1 MAPVLGPT
9 SGTLSSVSSGSSA
22 WECGVPRFRNSA
34 STRCWVTSS
43 RATSTVTFGSNLSS
57 TVMSSIFWPFT
68 PPRVLMVSKYSL
80 APSWFSFTPAATEPV
95 KPEGMPMR
103 SCAQAGAVNPIRA
116 DKPRADRVFLRSVWL
131 FFIGGGLRRWPESRQ
146 RPEVRNCGYDVP

>member
-9 SGTLSSVSSGSSA
+9 SGTFSSVSTGSSA
-22 WECGVPRFRNSA
+22 CECGVPRFRNSA
-34 STRCWVTSS
+34 STRCLVTSS
-43 RATSTVTFGSNLSS
+43 RATSTVTLGSNLSS

-68 PPRVLMVSKYSL
+68 PPRALMVSKYNF

-103 SCAQAGAVNPIRA
+103 SWAQAGAVKVIRPA
-116 DKPRADRVFLRSVWL
+116 RPRRAKVFLRCIWL
-131 FFIGGGLRRWPESRQ
+131 FFIGEVSGGGLSLGSAPR
-146 RPEVRNCGYDVP
+146 